1 MPRRMQQAAENEKN
15 KPKPKPEAEFSFRPM
30 INDPKTGEQFKRLQ
44 DKFQEKLNKTKSEKR
59 VTEPKPFELNS
70 SKSKPLERTYV
81 NEGPPGAANVINKA
95 AGGDKLKAT
104 LMAKQSAGAAKSR
117 SSGTG
122 APVKQP
128 SSTRAATLLQE
139 RRREELEAKKAEK
152 ERKEK
157 EDHERFVR

>member
-1 MPRRMQQAAENEKN
+1 
-15 KPKPKPEAEFSFRPM
+15 
-30 INDPKTGEQFKRLQ
+30 
-44 DKFQEKLNKTKSEKR
+44 
-59 VTEPKPFELNS
+59 
-70 SKSKPLERTYV
+70 
-81 NEGPPGAANVINKA
+81 
-95 AGGDKLKAT
+95 
-104 LMAKQSAGAAKSR
+104 MAKQSAGAAKSR

-157 EDHERFVR
+157 EDRDRFAR